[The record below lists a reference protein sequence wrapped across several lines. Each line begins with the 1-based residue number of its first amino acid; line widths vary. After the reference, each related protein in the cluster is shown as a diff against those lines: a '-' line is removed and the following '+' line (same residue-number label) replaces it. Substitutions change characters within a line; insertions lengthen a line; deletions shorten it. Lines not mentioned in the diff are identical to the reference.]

1 MLSLTR
7 KTHYALIALT
17 HLASQPT
24 GCSSARQIAAA
35 YRLPLPLLMNLLKQ
49 LTQQELVRSVRGP
62 RGGYTLTMP
71 PDKIRLTDV
80 VRAVEGPIHVTQ
92 CVPDKDVDPA
102 DDDADA
108 CIRMGN
114 CPIRA
119 SLERVHN
126 RVIDYL
132 DTVTLADMINGQAQP
147 RPAHEPI
154 EENHGVI
161 S

>member
-1 MLSLTR
+1 MLSFTR

-24 GCSSARQIAAA
+24 GCSSARQISAA

-62 RGGYTLTMP
+62 RGGYTLTLP

-92 CVPDKDVDPA
+92 CVPDKAVNPEE
-102 DDDADA
+102 DDADA
-108 CIRMGN
+108 CVRMES

-119 SLERVHN
+119 SLELVHN
-126 RVIDYL
+126 KMVGYL
-132 DTVTLADMINGQAQP
+132 DSITLADIIGGGKEACHGRQP
-147 RPAHEPI
+147 V
-154 EENHGVI
+154 EESHGVI

>member
-1 MLSLTR
+1 MLCLTR

-17 HLASQPT
+17 HLALAPKGS
-24 GCSSARQIAAA
+24 SSARQIAATH
-35 YRLPLPLLMNLLKQ
+35 RLPLPLLMNLLKQ

-62 RGGYTLTMP
+62 RGGYTLALP

-92 CVPDKDVDPA
+92 CVPDKAVNPE
-102 DDDADA
+102 DDDADT
-108 CIRMGN
+108 CVRMTN

-119 SLERVHN
+119 SLEIVHN
-126 RVIDYL
+126 RVIEYL
-132 DTVTLADMINGQAQP
+132 DTITLADMMSDQAGS
-147 RPAHEPI
+147 RPAREPI
-154 EENHGVI
+154 EERHGVI

>member
-17 HLASQPT
+17 HLASEPT
-24 GCSSARQIAAA
+24 GCSSARQIAAV

-62 RGGYTLTMP
+62 RGGYTLALP

-92 CVPDKDVDPA
+92 CVPDQAVNPE
-102 DDDADA
+102 DDDADS
-108 CIRMGN
+108 CVRMAS

-119 SLERVHN
+119 SLEMVHN
-126 RVIDYL
+126 KMIRYL
-132 DTVTLADMINGQAQP
+132 DSITLADMIGERKASCSGHQP
-147 RPAHEPI
+147 L
-154 EENHGVI
+154 EESHGVI

>member
-1 MLSLTR
+1 MLCLTR

-17 HLASQPT
+17 HLASAPK
-24 GCSSARQIAAA
+24 GRSSARQIAAT

-62 RGGYTLTMP
+62 RGGYTLTLP

-80 VRAVEGPIHVTQ
+80 VRAVEGQIHVVQ
-92 CVPDKDVDPA
+92 CVPDKAVNPE
-102 DDDADA
+102 DDDADT
-108 CIRMGN
+108 CIRMEN

-119 SLERVHN
+119 TLEIVHN
-126 RVIDYL
+126 RVIEYL
-132 DTVTLADMINGQAQP
+132 DTVTLADMMSDQAGL
-147 RPAHEPI
+147 RPARERI
-154 EENHGVI
+154 EESHGVI